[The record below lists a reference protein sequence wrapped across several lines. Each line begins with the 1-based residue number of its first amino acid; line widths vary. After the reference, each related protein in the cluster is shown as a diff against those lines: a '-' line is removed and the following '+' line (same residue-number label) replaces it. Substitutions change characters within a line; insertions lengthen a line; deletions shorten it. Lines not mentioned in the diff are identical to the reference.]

1 MKIKFRE
8 IRFSDEQYVLLDH
21 AIAFVDEDDGS
32 KKTARQIYYRFI
44 ATDTLPESWVDEK
57 YNAEHGLPP
66 GTKNT
71 LKNYKRLS
79 NLLVDGRYA
88 GIIDWEAIEDRL
100 REPASQL
107 EFTDLRHRVDS
118 AIANYRLPRWR
129 DQSHYVEIWV
139 EKSALAG
146 ILAPLAHEHHVTLMV
161 NRGYSSASAMYESA
175 ERFRSVAD
183 GYGKQPSILY
193 VGDFDPSGEDM
204 PRDIR
209 ARLIEFG
216 ADVEVVKV
224 ALTME
229 QIKKHKPPP
238 NPAKVT
244 DPRAKNFIR
253 QHGARSWEVDALPSR
268 ELRRLITA
276 AVKAR
281 VDDKVA
287 LARLLEEEEE
297 GKERLRAAL
306 EGVE

>member
-1 MKIKFRE
+1 MKIEFRQ
-8 IRFSDEQYVLLDH
+8 IRFSDEQQLLLH
-21 AIAFVDEDDGS
+21 YALGFIDEDDGS

-44 ATDTLPESWVDEK
+44 ATDTLPDSWVDEK
-57 YNAEHGLPP
+57 YNAKHGLPP
-66 GTKNT
+66 GTRNT

-79 NLLVDGRYA
+79 CLLVDGRYA

-107 EFTDLRHRVDS
+107 EFTDLRHRVES

-129 DQSHYVEIWV
+129 DQSNYVEIWV

-161 NRGYSSASAMYESA
+161 NRGYSSASAMFESA
-175 ERFRSVAD
+175 ERFREVAERSVA
-183 GYGKQPSILY
+183 PSILY
-193 VGDFDPSGEDM
+193 IGDFDPSGEDM

-209 ARLIEFG
+209 ERLWEFG
-216 ADVEVVKV
+216 ADVEVIKV

-244 DPRAKNFIR
+244 DPRAKSYIR
-253 QHGARSWEVDALPSR
+253 QHGTRSWEVDALPSR

-281 VDDKVA
+281 IDDKKA
-287 LARLLEEEEE
+287 YARVLEEEEE

-306 EGVE
+306 EGVR